1 MSAKENTGG
10 KNPAVRRRFQDGNWR
25 NRNGVWSCKYR
36 EYVSQPDGTYTV
48 KERGKSFPGLS
59 ERAARA
65 AMKPILD
72 AVNATN
78 GSQAQTVIPKNG
90 VTLNDVAE
98 KWRKLAAPNQKPRGL
113 ETSESHLRR
122 ILPELGALPLSALD
136 NEKLQQFVRKISP
149 GRTGKTVENIMLT
162 LSGILGHARKWFKD
176 VPTFKLSDLSMPE
189 KVKPE
194 PHFYEVEEI
203 KRLIK
208 AARDPLKTILLVLV
222 LTGMRINEALALRLE
237 DLDYRRKVV
246 HVRHS
251 AYNGTLGTP
260 KSDAS
265 VASLHMQP
273 ELEVALRKFING
285 KHYRKNPDGLVF
297 CNRQMRPYSDNK
309 LREKMLRP
317 LLQKLNMYKPGKV
330 FHAIRHTA
338 GSIMLESG
346 ASVLNVQKQLR
357 HSSATVTL
365 NVYSHILGDSQR
377 NAANILARTLVG
389 LGGKMKSI
397 RKVKAA

>member
-1 MSAKENTGG
+1 VEHNENTGG
-10 KNPAVRRRFQDGNWR
+10 KKPAVRRRGQAGALVK
-25 NRNGVWSCKYR
+25 RNGVLCGRWR
-36 EYVSQPDGTYTV
+36 EYVKQNDGTEKSV
-48 KERGKSFPGLS
+48 ERFKSFPGMS

-65 AMKPILD
+65 ALQEILV
-72 AVNATN
+72 AVNEANKKDRDVSPAPALRGET
-78 GSQAQTVIPKNG
+78 
-90 VTLNDVAE
+90 TLNDVVE
-98 KWRKLAAPNQKPRGL
+98 KWRKLVAPNQKPRGL
-113 ETSESHLRR
+113 ETSESHLRH
-122 ILPELGALPLSALD
+122 ILPELGSLALSALD
-136 NEKLQQFVRKISP
+136 NERLQQFVTKMAP
-149 GRTGKTVENIMLT
+149 GRSGKTVENIMLT
-162 LSGILGHARKWFKD
+162 LSGVLGHGSKWFKH

-189 KVKPE
+189 KVKSRPR
-194 PHFYEVEEI
+194 FYEVEEI

-208 AARDPLKTILLVLV
+208 AASEPLKTILLLLV
-222 LTGMRINEALALRLE
+222 LTGMRINEALALCLE
-237 DLDYRRKVV
+237 DLDFKRKLI

-265 VASLHMQP
+265 VAALHMQP
-273 ELEVALRKFING
+273 ELEAALKKFIAG

-297 CNRQMRPYSDNK
+297 CNRRMRPYSDNK

-317 LLQKLNMYKPGKV
+317 LLRKLNIYEPGKV

-338 GSIMLESG
+338 GSIMLDTG

-377 NAANILARTLVG
+377 NAANALAKRLV
-389 LGGKMKSI
+389 
-397 RKVKAA
+397 A